1 MLVAAGG
8 DEARVVGGDGEGE
21 DGVAVGVVGL
31 DQAGFGDCGV
41 GFLGVVEVDGA
52 VGGAGEELG
61 GRAWLVEGLVSEE
74 GWVRMYILACSGG
87 PLHTVHRAPM
97 AGKYGFLTVGEEHYI
112 FDGGKWRWCVPIS
125 N

>member
-1 MLVAAGG
+1 VPAPATQRPGRADVPEEDLLVAAGG

-41 GFLGVVEVDGA
+41 GFLGVGFLGVVEVDGA

-74 GWVRMYILACSGG
+74 G
-87 PLHTVHRAPM
+87 
-97 AGKYGFLTVGEEHYI
+97 
-112 FDGGKWRWCVPIS
+112 
-125 N
+125 

>member
-61 GRAWLVEGLVSEE
+61 GRGVV
-74 GWVRMYILACSGG
+74 SGG
-87 PLHTVHRAPM
+87 FGLR
-97 AGKYGFLTVGEEHYI
+97 GGVGENVHI
-112 FDGGKWRWCVPIS
+112 GRFRRTIAHSAQGPHGR
-125 N
+125 